1 MDTAQ
6 HRPTASPMARRI
18 SCSSPRPLARDTT
31 MAPPV
36 ASDMNT
42 SDTRL
47 FTVPTMD
54 TAAMAASPM
63 DDTSAVDSRLMKQIK
78 NWSSVRVMNI
88 FLSSE

>member
-1 MDTAQ
+1 MDTAP

-18 SCSSPRPLARDTT
+18 SFTSPRPLARETT

-36 ASDMNT
+36 ASDINT

-54 TAAMAASPM
+54 TAAMAASPT
-63 DDTSAVDSRLMKQIK
+63 DDTSAVDKRLIKQMK
-78 NWSSVRVMNI
+78 NWSRVNVTNI
-88 FLSSE
+88 FRSSG